1 MLGQGYADSITED
14 MATSLRIHASK
25 NEATGRPA
33 SVDNHLAAWVP
44 WEGVS
49 LILDLVLLQAAIG
62 LGVLA
67 SRRTRRAA
75 PTRKRRRC

>member
-1 MLGQGYADSITED
+1 M
-14 MATSLRIHASK
+14 
-25 NEATGRPA
+25 
-33 SVDNHLAAWVP
+33 AAWVP
-44 WEGVS
+44 WEGIS

-75 PTRKRRRC
+75 VLGGIFLSLAFRLTGQGLGEFWSGISTDPETAPLLIP